1 MNFSMNYI
9 ATFFQKFQQ
18 MALIGLLLGIFILVS
33 CTDTNQVVFSNQK
46 PVVEAFLAP
55 GKPVSLKLTT
65 VTSYAASSD
74 DADSVSRPITGQTI
88 KIHVSNGKVFTLKE
102 VSEGMYES
110 AATEL
115 VIFGLTY
122 TLDFEY
128 KGLPISAITS
138 IPTRPTGFALSRNVI
153 YRTQIDLSSG
163 TTGGFRPP
171 SGEDRSPIEA
181 TWNNPTSDYHFVAFI
196 NTETNPTPIT
206 ILPAETTQSP
216 FARRF
221 NNEPTTASSSSI
233 MPQTFQ
239 YFGKHY
245 AVLYR
250 LNADYAALYKS
261 TGTTTQNISTP
272 PTAITNGLGVF
283 TGVNADTLIV
293 NVYQL

>member
-1 MNFSMNYI
+1 MKDITVVS
-9 ATFFQKFQQ
+9 QKFRI
-18 MALIGLLLGIFILVS
+18 ALGGVLIALVS
-33 CTDTNQVVFSNQK
+33 LTACTDTNQVIFSNQK

-65 VTSYAASSD
+65 VIAYAATED

-88 KIHVSNGKVFTLKE
+88 KIHTSDGKVFTLKE
-102 VSEGMYES
+102 VSEGVYES
-110 AATEL
+110 ALTE
-115 VIFGLTY
+115 VVKFGLTY
-122 TLDFEY
+122 TLDFSY
-128 KGLPISAITS
+128 RGLPISATTS
-138 IPTRPTGFALSRNVI
+138 IPARPTGFTLSRNVI

-181 TWNNPTSDYHFVAFI
+181 TWDNPTSDYHFVAFI
-196 NTETNPTPIT
+196 NTETTPTSIT
-206 ILPAETTQSP
+206 ILPATSTQSP
-216 FARRF
+216 FVRRF
-221 NNEPTTASSSSI
+221 NNEPTTASTSLI

-239 YFGKHY
+239 YFGRHY

>member
-1 MNFSMNYI
+1 MNDI
-9 ATFFQKFQQ
+9 HTFFQKIRVINV
-18 MALIGLLLGIFILVS
+18 LGLLVGIFNLTS
-33 CTDTNQVVFSNQK
+33 CTDTNQVIFSNQK

-65 VTSYAASSD
+65 VIAYAATED
-74 DADSVSRPITGQTI
+74 DADSVSRPITGQTV
-88 KIHVSNGKVFTLKE
+88 KIHVSDGKVFTLKE
-102 VSEGMYES
+102 VSEGVYAS

-115 VIFGLTY
+115 VKFGLTY
-122 TLDFEY
+122 TLDFSY

-138 IPTRPTGFALSRNVI
+138 IPTRPTGFKLSRTII
-153 YRTQIDLSSG
+153 YRTQMDLSSG

-181 TWNNPTSDYHFVAFI
+181 TWDNPNGDYHFVAFI
-196 NTETNPTPIT
+196 NTETNPVPIV
-206 ILPAETTQSP
+206 ILPAETTQTP
-216 FARRF
+216 FTRRF
-221 NNEPTTASSSSI
+221 NNEPTTASSSDI

-272 PTAITNGLGVF
+272 PTAITNGLGIF
-283 TGVNADTLIV
+283 TGVNADTLSV
-293 NVYQL
+293 TVYQL